1 MATWRIWVGGNHIKN
16 TTAMKKIILALVIA
30 LAIFTIVQCT
40 KESHQPEQLPTPA
53 ELIVKAKLGEDVS
66 VTIVNQVR
74 QKLLDDLILADQQ
87 GQIKTAN
94 PGGQD
99 TSGVNA
105 VWQLTGEYVS
115 PNAEVR
121 NRIKIFTGSFQP
133 DIYSM
138 CFILEGSP
146 NLRAQGGYVKFEEY
160 SNYIDFPPYG
170 TGYESV
176 IYNAV
181 ANKFYMVFFSLT
193 PFTLDWADKIVC
205 TVGFRKLGS
214 GQMWVSVNRSDP
226 NNFALSSDGYTDYV
240 TYFFPDTL
248 YIN

>member
-1 MATWRIWVGGNHIKN
+1 MKQGIIFLAAIMLLFVGLVTW
-16 TTAMKKIILALVIA
+16 
-30 LAIFTIVQCT
+30 QCT
-40 KESHQPEQLPTPA
+40 KDKIVIPEERELPSA
-53 ELIVKAKLGEDVS
+53 MELITLSKMGEDVS
-66 VTIVNQVR
+66 VAMVNDVR
-74 QKLLDDLILADQQ
+74 QKMLDDMIKSDQD
-87 GQIKTAN
+87 GQWKTAN

-170 TGYESV
+170 VGYESV

-226 NNFALSSDGYTDYV
+226 NNFALSSDGYTDYI

-248 YIN
+248 FLN